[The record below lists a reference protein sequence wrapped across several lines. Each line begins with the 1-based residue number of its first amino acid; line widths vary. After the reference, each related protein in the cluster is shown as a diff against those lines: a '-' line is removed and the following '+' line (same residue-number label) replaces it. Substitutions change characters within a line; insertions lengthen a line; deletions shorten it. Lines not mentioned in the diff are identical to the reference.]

1 MVKQSCGMGSFAF
14 KGRFIVSKFKIF
26 WFQSAD
32 CYFNFIQFALKACG
46 IRFEIGYDTRI
57 HHLTTVTLVG
67 TAALD

>member
-26 WFQSAD
+26 WFQSTD
-32 CYFNFIQFALKACG
+32 CYFNFIKFTLKTCS
-46 IRFEIGYDTRI
+46 IRFEIGDNTRI
-57 HHLTTVTLVG
+57 HHLSAIALIG